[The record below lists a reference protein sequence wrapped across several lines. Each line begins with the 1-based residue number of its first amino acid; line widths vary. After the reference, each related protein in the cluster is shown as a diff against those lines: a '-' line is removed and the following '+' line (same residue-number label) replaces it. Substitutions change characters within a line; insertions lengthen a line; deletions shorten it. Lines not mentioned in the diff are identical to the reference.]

1 MIVDTVNYNNKLPQF
16 DEEQKSKESGLLK
29 AQIVGPAWI
38 SDPVPSDQARYL
50 SQFAAVWSN
59 DMTDTEPIDPFAR
72 VQPVAQ
78 MKTDSAVKN
87 DKKELPVAGELIIR
101 LVKRTVQWHD
111 IATLNCHQGGI
122 ATVCLVL

>member
-1 MIVDTVNYNNKLPQF
+1 MYLATILIVHTVNYSNYLPQF

-101 LVKRTVQWHD
+101 LV
-111 IATLNCHQGGI
+111 L
-122 ATVCLVL
+122 